1 MLHNVKIADFQIG
14 DVIEGFYILKDASA
28 KTTANGRPYLQCQI
42 SDCSGF
48 ISAYYWDY
56 PGPIGAGDIG
66 HVVKVRGEVTSY
78 RGGPQF
84 TGHRIRLATEKD
96 EYDRSVLVPT
106 APIDPNQ
113 RMQEIQKLV
122 QTMEDADYRR
132 ICETMLER
140 YGDVFRAIPAAK
152 TVHHS
157 FVSGLLMHTSNM
169 LRTAD
174 FLSGI
179 YSDIIDRSL
188 LLAGT
193 LLHDFAK
200 REEFLFS
207 ELGLATNYSVKGQLI
222 GHLVMGAQE
231 IAAVAAELGVP
242 EEKSVLLQ
250 HMLLS
255 HHGQPEFGAA
265 VVPMCAEAELLSEID
280 LIDSRMEIYAES
292 LAEIPVGSF
301 TNRIFALEKK
311 IYRHKSEENS

>member
-1 MLHNVKIADFQIG
+1 MLYDVKIADFQIG
-14 DVIEGFYILKDASA
+14 DVIEGYYILKDASA

-56 PGPIGAGDIG
+56 PGPIGAGEIG

-106 APIDPNQ
+106 APIEPDQ
-113 RMQEIQKLV
+113 RMQEIRDLV

-132 ICETMLER
+132 ICEVMLER
-140 YGDVFRAIPAAK
+140 YGEVFRTIPAAK

-174 FLSGI
+174 FLSEL
-179 YSDIIDRSL
+179 YCEIIDRSL
-188 LLAGT
+188 LIAGT

-200 REEFLFS
+200 KEEFLFS
-207 ELGLATNYSVKGQLI
+207 ELGLATNYSVKGQLL

-231 IAAVAAELGVP
+231 IASVAAELGVP
-242 EEKSVLLQ
+242 EEKSILLQ

-280 LIDSRMEIYAES
+280 LIDSRMEIYAEN
-292 LAEIPVGSF
+292 LAEVQQGTF
-301 TNRIFALEKK
+301 TNRVFSLEKK
-311 IYRHKSEENS
+311 IYRHK

>member
-1 MLHNVKIADFQIG
+1 MLYDVKIADFQIG
-14 DVIEGFYILKDASA
+14 DVIEGYYILKDASA

-56 PGPIGAGDIG
+56 PGPIGAGEIG

-106 APIDPNQ
+106 APINPDQ
-113 RMQEIQKLV
+113 RMQEIRDLV

-132 ICETMLER
+132 ICEVMLER
-140 YGDVFRAIPAAK
+140 YGEVFRTIPAAK

-157 FVSGLLMHTSNM
+157 FISGLLMHTSNM

-174 FLSGI
+174 FLSEI
-179 YSDIIDRSL
+179 YCEIIDRSL
-188 LLAGT
+188 LIAGT

-200 REEFLFS
+200 KEEFLFS
-207 ELGLATNYSVKGQLI
+207 ELGLATNYSVKGQLL

-231 IAAVAAELGVP
+231 IASVAAELGVP
-242 EEKSVLLQ
+242 EEKSILLQ

-280 LIDSRMEIYAES
+280 LIDSRMEIYAEN
-292 LAEIPVGSF
+292 LAEVQQGTF
-301 TNRIFALEKK
+301 TNRVFSLEKK
-311 IYRHKSEENS
+311 IYRHK